1 VDLMPELPDV
11 EVLRQYVDATSLH
24 QTIEAVAIDAPR
36 MLKHTATKTVRS
48 WLEGADLAATRRHG
62 KHLLVKTSRGPW
74 LVLHFGM
81 TGRLD
86 YAKRDHDPPR
96 HARLLID
103 FSNGYWLAGI
113 WQQCLAE
120 IGLACDVGGFV
131 KERELGTDALELD
144 LPEFKDLLARRR
156 GAIKSALMDQKLF
169 AGIGNVYSDEIL
181 FQARLHPGRD
191 VRRLDETDLT
201 GLHRAVRHVL
211 RLAIERRADPEQVL
225 GSWLLPHRSPD
236 ESCPRCSGHIERAT
250 IGGRSAYYCPRC
262 QK

>member
-1 VDLMPELPDV
+1 MDLMPELPDV
-11 EVLRQYVDATSLH
+11 EVFRQYVDATSLH

-48 WLEGADLAATRRHG
+48 WLGGADLAATRRHG

-86 YAKRDHDPPR
+86 
-96 HARLLID
+96 
-103 FSNGYWLAGI
+103 
-113 WQQCLAE
+113 
-120 IGLACDVGGFV
+120 
-131 KERELGTDALELD
+131 
-144 LPEFKDLLARRR
+144 
-156 GAIKSALMDQKLF
+156 
-169 AGIGNVYSDEIL
+169 
-181 FQARLHPGRD
+181 
-191 VRRLDETDLT
+191 ETDLA

-211 RLAIERRADPEQVL
+211 RLAIERRADPEQVP